1 LNAFT
6 LCSTMAALDLDKPHM
21 AALCGVHPRTV
32 QRWRV
37 GDSRVPSAVATLL
50 RAELARR
57 EEAGRVEG

>member
-1 LNAFT
+1 
-6 LCSTMAALDLDKPHM
+6 MAALDLDKPHM